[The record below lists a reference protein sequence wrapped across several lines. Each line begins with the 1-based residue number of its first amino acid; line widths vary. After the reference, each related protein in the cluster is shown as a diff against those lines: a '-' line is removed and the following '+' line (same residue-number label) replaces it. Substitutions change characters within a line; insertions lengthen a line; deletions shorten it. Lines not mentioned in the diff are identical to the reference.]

1 MFETSYSPTLSQGLA
16 LLQVSKFQPA
26 TFYTI
31 QKPKSYVL
39 LPFKFERLDDDR
51 TLLTNMAGEFLIL
64 PHSQMEKLV
73 NGTLKQESAA
83 YSDLRSRH
91 FLTDPLTHESA
102 VALLALKVRSRY
114 RRLSQFTGLHIFV
127 VTLRCEHSCPY
138 CQVSRQSEDK
148 AAFDMSEETAMS
160 SLDLTFRSPAEA
172 IKIEFQGG
180 ESMLNFPLI
189 ERIVVEAER
198 RNKTARRDLQFVIA
212 TNLAVATREML
223 AFCAEHSINI
233 STSLDG
239 PRDLHNRNRPRPG
252 GDSYERVIEGIRIA
266 REIVG
271 RDKVAALMTTTEA
284 SLARAKDIVD
294 EYLAQS
300 FHELFLRP
308 ISPYGF
314 ALKTK
319 SFASYTTNRWL
330 EFYKE
335 GLEYII
341 DLNRRGFGFREH
353 FAALILKKMLTA
365 DDPGY
370 VDLMNPAGIGIGAVV
385 YNYDG
390 AVYASDESRM
400 LAEMGDK
407 SFKIGDVSTNTYEE
421 IFLNDKLVSALH
433 ESFTLSAPMCSQC
446 AFEPYCGADPVYHH
460 ARHKGDRLGHKAESE
475 FCSKN
480 MAIFKYLVNKMEEDP
495 FAKDLFMRWAN
506 Y

>member
-1 MFETSYSPTLSQGLA
+1 M
-16 LLQVSKFQPA
+16 SKFQPL
-26 TFYTI
+26 TFYNI
-31 QKPKSYVL
+31 QKPQSYAL
-39 LPFKFERLDDDR
+39 LPFKFERLDGNR

-64 PHSQMEKLV
+64 PHSEIEKLV
-73 NGTLKQESAA
+73 EGTLTPASAP
-83 YSDLRSRH
+83 YSDLRARH
-91 FLTDPLTHESA
+91 FLSDSLTHKSSID
-102 VALLALKVRSRY
+102 LLALKVRSRY
-114 RRLSQFTGLHIFV
+114 RRLPQFTGLHIFV

-148 AAFDMSEETAMS
+148 AAFDMSEETAMH

-189 ERIVVEAER
+189 KQIVLEAET
-198 RNKTARRDLQFVIA
+198 RNQREGRNLQFVIA

-223 AFCAEHSINI
+223 DFCAEHGINI

-252 GDSYERVIEGIRIA
+252 GDSYERVTRGIRLA

-284 SLARAKDIVD
+284 SLSRVRDIID
-294 EYLAQS
+294 EYLTQE

-314 ALKTK
+314 AMKTR

-330 EFYKE
+330 EFYQE
-335 GLEYII
+335 GLDYII
-341 DLNRRGFGFREH
+341 DLNRRGIAFREH
-353 FAALILKKMLTA
+353 FAALILKKMLTS

-407 SFKIGDVSTNTYEE
+407 SFKIGDVGANTYEE
-421 IFLNDKLVSALH
+421 IFLNDKLISALH

-446 AFEPYCGADPVYHH
+446 AFEPYCGAEPVYHH
-460 ARHKGDRLGHKAESE
+460 AQQRGDCLGHKAESE
-475 FCSKN
+475 FCNKN
-480 MAIFKYLVNKMEEDP
+480 MVIFKYLVNKMEEDP
-495 FAKDLFMRWAN
+495 FAKDLFMHWAN

>member
-1 MFETSYSPTLSQGLA
+1 
-16 LLQVSKFQPA
+16 
-26 TFYTI
+26 
-31 QKPKSYVL
+31 
-39 LPFKFERLDDDR
+39 
-51 TLLTNMAGEFLIL
+51 
-64 PHSQMEKLV
+64 
-73 NGTLKQESAA
+73 
-83 YSDLRSRH
+83 
-91 FLTDPLTHESA
+91 
-102 VALLALKVRSRY
+102 
-114 RRLSQFTGLHIFV
+114 
-127 VTLRCEHSCPY
+127 
-138 CQVSRQSEDK
+138 VSRQSEDK
-148 AAFDMSEETAMS
+148 AAFDMSEETAMR
-160 SLDLTFRSPAEA
+160 SLELTFRSPAEA

-189 ERIVVEAER
+189 KQIVFEAET
-198 RNKTARRDLQFVIA
+198 RNQREGRNLQFVIA

-223 AFCAEHSINI
+223 DFCAEHNINI

-252 GDSYERVIEGIRIA
+252 GDSYERVTQGIRLA

-284 SLARAKDIVD
+284 SLSRARDIID
-294 EYLAQS
+294 EYLAQE

-314 ALKTK
+314 AMKTK

-335 GLEYII
+335 GLDYII
-341 DLNRRGFGFREH
+341 DLNRRGIVFQEH
-353 FAALILKKMLTA
+353 FAALILKKMLTS

-370 VDLMNPAGIGIGAVV
+370 VDLMNPAGVGIGAVV

-407 SFKIGDVSTNTYEE
+407 SFKIGDVGANTYEE
-421 IFLNDKLVSALH
+421 IFLNDKLISALH
-433 ESFTLSAPMCSQC
+433 ESFTLSAPMCSEC
-446 AFEPYCGADPVYHH
+446 AFEPYCGAEPVYHH
-460 ARHKGDRLGHKAESE
+460 AQYGGDCLGHKAESE
-475 FCSKN
+475 FCNKN
-480 MAIFKYLVNKMEEDP
+480 MAIFKYLVNKMEENP
-495 FAKDLFMRWAN
+495 FAKDLFMHWAN

>member
-1 MFETSYSPTLSQGLA
+1 M
-16 LLQVSKFQPA
+16 SKFQSL

-31 QKPKSYVL
+31 QKPQSYAL
-39 LPFKFERLDDDR
+39 LPCRFERLDDRR
-51 TLLTNMAGEFLIL
+51 TLLTNMAGEFLVL
-64 PHSQMEKLV
+64 PHSQIEELV
-73 NGTLKQESAA
+73 SGTLKPDCAA
-83 YSDLRSRH
+83 YADLRARH
-91 FLTDPLTHESA
+91 FLADTLTHKSA
-102 VALLALKVRSRY
+102 IELLALKVRSRY

-138 CQVSRQSEDK
+138 CQVSRQSEDR
-148 AAFDMSEETAMS
+148 AAFDMSEETALG
-160 SLDLTFRSPAEA
+160 SLDLTFRSPSKA

-180 ESMLNFPLI
+180 ESLLNFPLI
-189 ERIVVEAER
+189 KQIVIEAES
-198 RNKTARRDLQFVIA
+198 RNKVAGKNLQFVVA

-223 AFCAEHSINI
+223 EFCSEHDVHI

-252 GDSYERVIEGIRIA
+252 GDSYERVIHGIRVA

-271 RDKVAALMTTTEA
+271 RDKVAALMTTTEG
-284 SLARAKDIVD
+284 SLSRARDIVD
-294 EYLAQS
+294 EYVAQG
-300 FHELFLRP
+300 FNDLFLRP

-314 ALKTK
+314 AMKTK

-341 DLNRRGFGFREH
+341 DLNRRGIAFREH
-353 FAALILKKMLTA
+353 FAGLILKKMFTS

-370 VDLMNPAGIGIGAVV
+370 VDLMNPAGIGIAAIV

-407 SFKIGDVSTNTYEE
+407 SFKIGEVSSNTYEQ
-421 IFLNDKLVSALH
+421 IFLNHRLVSALH

-460 ARHKGDRLGHKAESE
+460 AQHAGDCVGHKAESG
-475 FCSKN
+475 FCIKN